1 MTLKL
6 NRDDTIN
13 LIRIYE
19 QYECLWNCRKESYKN
34 SVLKE
39 RAWSEIANY
48 YETDVYEMK
57 KKIKY
62 LRTAYVAELRKLEE
76 SKRNSISSTEIYQP
90 KLYYYNDFNY
100 LNSTILLRKTKLL
113 DDDEDNDDEICI
125 KREDSYDELS
135 NDNCEGLQENGA
147 VWEKCAPELYLDE
160 DIQQQEFKKIRLT
173 SHPSTNFSTSA
184 NVSTLSTKDNQHKR
198 YSNMPLGTDDMYLAF
213 GTSIGLQLRH
223 LKPVNAAKAM
233 AKIQGILT
241 ELAVSEV

>member
-1 MTLKL
+1 MALKL

-19 QYECLWNCRKESYKN
+19 QYECLWNCRKESYRN
-34 SVLKE
+34 SGLKE
-39 RAWSEIANY
+39 KAWEEIANY
-48 YETDVYEMK
+48 FDTDVHEMK

-76 SKRNSISSTEIYQP
+76 WKRKASNSTEIYQP

-100 LNSTILLRKTKLL
+100 LSSTIVMRRREFIE
-113 DDDEDNDDEICI
+113 DDEDNDDEISL
-125 KREDSYDELS
+125 KKEDSYDELS
-135 NDNCEGLQENGA
+135 NDNCERLQESEA
-147 VWEKCAPELYLDE
+147 VWEKCAPEDYLDE
-160 DIQQQEFKKIRLT
+160 DLQHQESKKLRLA
-173 SHPSTNFSTSA
+173 SHPNTNSSTSA
-184 NVSTLSTKDNQHKR
+184 NISIFSTKDNQHKR
-198 YSNMPLGTDDMYLAF
+198 FSNKALGTDDMYLAF
-213 GTSIGLQLRH
+213 GTSIGLQLKH